1 MGLGTRGTLFTSVAK
16 TELHTQVCLRPHPA
30 PQLEE
35 QAKAHL
41 SQVVGGA
48 FPMPR
53 TARACPSK
61 VQFNATLGEHLQ
73 GGPIAQPGTWLLR
86 LKKL

>member
-1 MGLGTRGTLFTSVAK
+1 MGLGTSGTLFTSVAK
-16 TELHTQVCLRPHPA
+16 TKLHTQVCLRPHPA

-53 TARACPSK
+53 TARACLSK
-61 VQFNATLGEHLQ
+61 VQFNATLSGSTYGEGRLLSLE
-73 GGPIAQPGTWLLR
+73 PGCSD
-86 LKKL
+86 